1 MIRIRAAGAL
11 VGALALALAG
21 CDDGPKVVKVSGT
34 VTHNGQPVPN
44 LALTFTPAVG
54 RPSWGVTDEEG
65 KYNLQYTT
73 TREGAEVGTH
83 KVTVEFAP
91 ANPQEEADLASG
103 KKRLSA
109 DRQAILKKYGKGAPS
124 ALEIEVPRTGGTL
137 DIKLD

>member
-1 MIRIRAAGAL
+1 MIQIRAAGAL
-11 VGALALALAG
+11 VGALALAVAG

-34 VTHNGQPVPN
+34 VTHQGKPVPN
-44 LALTFTPAVG
+44 LALTFTPAAG

-109 DRQAILKKYGKGAPS
+109 DRQVIMRKYGKGGQS
-124 ALEIEVPRTGGTL
+124 ALEVEVSRSGGPI